1 MKKVT
6 RFLFLGAI
14 AFFLLVGPAIATPV
28 TYDFFYPPNDTLWAR
43 LTANAP
49 TYDVGANLYSY
60 SYTLQNLGSTGQSI
74 HMLDIQIGT
83 TDNLTFNLG
92 ASVGEPMLIGIQYKA
107 DNFVRIVFQALV
119 PGEISPI
126 FGFTTDLA
134 PGEGWATVHNSS
146 QTDTDYCV
154 ATALVSY
161 DGGAGSDPVPEPS
174 TLLLIGSGLL
184 GMAGAKGFRRSRKN

>member
-1 MKKVT
+1 MKKLT
-6 RFLFLGAI
+6 KLLCLGAI
-14 AFFLLVGPAIATPV
+14 AFFVLVGPAAATS
-28 TYDFFYPPNDTLWAR
+28 TYDFLYPPNDTLWAR
-43 LTANAP
+43 LTAYDP
-49 TYDVGANLYSY
+49 TYNAGTNLYSY
-60 SYTLQNLGSTGQSI
+60 SYTLENLGSTGQSI

-83 TDNLTFNLG
+83 TNNLAFNLG
-92 ASVGEPMLIGIQYKA
+92 SSVGEPMLIGIQYTL
-107 DNFVRIVFQALV
+107 DNFVRIVFNALV
-119 PGEISPI
+119 PAEISPL

-161 DGGAGSDPVPEPS
+161 DGGAGSDPVPEPA

-184 GMAGAKGFRRSRKN
+184 GMAGAKRFKRSRKS